1 MVLDAHQ
8 ESRHDRRQ
16 DMTGENN
23 NIERQNLRWSR
34 GLTVSGIVIA
44 ISNMAFAWAMMFAS
58 ADGTSDLAAGRDAL
72 KSALHGQDSPRTTN
86 NPQAG
91 ASAPSKLQ
99 DQDKAGLNG
108 LMNKLIEGIQIESAS
123 ENRRTTILLGFCF
136 ALISI
141 GFALFVMG
149 IEGAIGMRGEAGDFG
164 TLLVKTS
171 SPGIFCILLASIL
184 VAISLAS
191 RSDQAPANTP
201 NSTKEDI
208 LRTEADTK
216 ERVIQAETFAKER
229 LIEAETSSKE
239 RVIRAETDAKKE
251 VLQAVD
257 DSKERLLLSEP
268 QVPARKV
275 EPKH

>member
-1 MVLDAHQ
+1 MADDDKDM
-8 ESRHDRRQ
+8 DRQ
-16 DMTGENN
+16 S
-23 NIERQNLRWSR
+23 LRWSR

-44 ISNMAFAWAMMFAS
+44 VLNMVFAWVMMFSS
-58 ADGTSDLAAGRDAL
+58 ADGTPDRVAGRDAL
-72 KSALHGQDSPRTTN
+72 ASTID
-86 NPQAG
+86 NPKAA

-99 DQDKAGLNG
+99 YQDKG
-108 LMNKLIEGIQIESAS
+108 GINEMMDKFVEYARNESAS
-123 ENRRTTILLGFCF
+123 ENRRTTMLLGFCF

-191 RSDQAPANTP
+191 RSAQAPATTP
-201 NSTKEDI
+201 DSTKEDI

-216 ERVIQAETFAKER
+216 ERVIQAETSAKES

-239 RVIRAETDAKKE
+239 RIIRAETDAKKE

-257 DSKERLLLSEP
+257 DSKERSLLSEP
-268 QVPARKV
+268 QVPARKAK
-275 EPKH
+275 PGH